1 MKKMSEHFDM
11 HEGFDSCIVPP
22 RFLFGHEVRE
32 TFNKLIQANKEA
44 GYAQEGPINAV
55 YGDFGQGKSHLARC
69 LESWHTDGTINI
81 FLDCP
86 PMIPKSPVTSLLAA
100 LLGAVSEDTLRD
112 AAKVYSRHAEDDPSL
127 EAPVRKLFGPL
138 NHDEIVERLC
148 GGRLFA
154 ALAWLG
160 GEHIPSPWPQIKD
173 PIQAARNVAAI
184 AEIIFLGTQKIPVFL
199 VDSAENL
206 RGQNAE
212 QTILWSATL
221 QELFSAKHMGFSFFV
236 RAKEPTEMPNCLSAI
251 NKRDVFR
258 LHVEV
263 TIQFLDDAI
272 STIFKTDPLTP
283 EARILLMSKCYAP
296 WEIISVLQRA
306 ALRAMRAN
314 NKFVTHDILTLEGV

>member
-32 TFNKLIQANKEA
+32 TFDKLTRANKEA
-44 GYAQEGPINAV
+44 GYSQEGPINAV
-55 YGDFGQGKSHLARC
+55 YGSFGQGKSHLARC

-81 FLDCP
+81 LLDCP
-86 PMIPKSPVTSLLAA
+86 PMIPKSPVTGLLAA
-100 LLGAVSEDTLRD
+100 LLQAIPESTIHD

-148 GGRLFA
+148 GGRLPG

-160 GEHIPSPWPQIKD
+160 GEHMPSPWPQIKD

-212 QTILWSATL
+212 QTILWSATF
-221 QELFSAKHMGFSFFV
+221 QELFSAKHMGLSFFV
-236 RAKEPTEMPNCLSAI
+236 RAKDPTEMPNCLSAI
-251 NKRDVFR
+251 NKRDIFR
-258 LHVEV
+258 LHVED
-263 TIQFLDDAI
+263 IKAFLSDVI
-272 STIFKTDPLTP
+272 CTIFVTDPLTRQ
-283 EARILLMSKCYAP
+283 ARELLESKSYAP

-306 ALRAMRAN
+306 ALRAMKN
-314 NKFVTHDILTLEGV
+314 NNVITHDILTLEGV